1 VVRSLALVLVVA
13 LAPATA
19 ATQVLERE
27 VHLLV
32 LPVLGYSPE
41 TRLYAGGAV
50 LRLSSSTAP
59 GQRPTLSTVDAIYSQ
74 NRQFAVTASLSR
86 WSRGNLWHVFGE
98 AAATRFP
105 FDFYGIGAAA
115 GDEAEQYTPLTL
127 SLGAGA
133 RRRIGPG
140 WYLGGQ
146 VFGREFRML
155 KTDSAGALR
164 EGVLPGSADHFV
176 ATVGADISRD
186 TRVEVFAPR
195 AGSYVRVAAAVSS
208 GAFGSDFDYRR
219 LSLDART
226 YRSISP
232 RRVIAAQAA
241 AEAVDGTA
249 PFDLLSRLGGQVILR
264 GYQQARYSD
273 NAKAAAQAELRS
285 HVFWR
290 VGVAVFGGLAAVAP
304 SAGDLPDAPWL
315 AAGGAGLRFN
325 VSQAEGLNLR
335 LDLAWG
341 RRGSALYIGGGDAF

>member
-1 VVRSLALVLVVA
+1 MTLTGRVLACGWAALLAVAAPAAAQETVQRELRESQLRLDQIRREREELQQQMERLRTRVRSVAGELANI
-13 LAPATA
+13 
-19 ATQVLERE
+19 ER
-27 VHLLV
+27 
-32 LPVLGYSPE
+32 
-41 TRLYAGGAV
+41 
-50 LRLSSSTAP
+50 
-59 GQRPTLSTVDAIYSQ
+59 QRSA
-74 NRQFAVTASLSR
+74 
-86 WSRGNLWHVFGE
+86 
-98 AAATRFP
+98 
-105 FDFYGIGAAA
+105 
-115 GDEAEQYTPLTL
+115 
-127 SLGAGA
+127 
-133 RRRIGPG
+133 
-140 WYLGGQ
+140 
-146 VFGREFRML
+146 
-155 KTDSAGALR
+155 SAGALR